1 MTDYSKI
8 DGNRRATYKQ
18 LNGVAAKFCTL
29 LQKQLQVPED
39 SPISGKRLYGRTR
52 AAICKAHAESKTGVV
67 THGDVQRYFAMTEV
81 PESIAKAVKTSDLA
95 ELLKADGHKPKAMKV
110 TAAKSKKARTKKAP
124 AVSAKVTSGKG
135 LTDDQK
141 ADMIAKLQDQ
151 MDALLAS

>member
-8 DGNRRATYKQ
+8 DGNRKATFKQ

-29 LQKQLQVPED
+29 LQKTLNVPED
-39 SPISGKRLYGRTR
+39 SPITGKRLYGRTR
-52 AAICKAHAESKTGVV
+52 AVICKAHAKSKLGFV
-67 THGDVQRYFAMTEV
+67 THSDIQRYFKMDAV

-95 ELLKADGHKPKAMKV
+95 ELLTADGHKPKAMKV
-110 TAAKSKKARTKKAP
+110 SAKSKKASAKKAP
-124 AVSAKVTSGKG
+124 AVAAKVTSGKG

-141 ADMIAKLQDQ
+141 ADMLAKLQEQ